1 MTYSNG
7 SFNPNPFANPFNTR
21 LGPSNWCLNPAGD
34 SYRPNAFRRDPNAK
48 LPDPA
53 PLQQSQEL
61 HVPDTTPPMS
71 FRQMQSLIDQY
82 SRDKTW
88 NDNNTYSDMLPNSL
102 GINQGLSRND
112 IEYWNKANIESAKLS
127 ANMSDERKKMLS
139 DLSASGFFDS
149 KLIEESKNGKEQA
162 KTIAG

>member
-1 MTYSNG
+1 MTCSNG
-7 SFNPNPFANPFNTR
+7 SFNPHPLANPFNTR

-34 SYRPNAFRRDPNAK
+34 SYRPNVFRCDPNAS
-48 LPDPA
+48 LPEAA

-71 FRQMQSLIDQY
+71 FRQMQTLIDQY

-88 NDNNTYSDMLPNSL
+88 DDRDTYSDMLPNSL
-102 GINQGLSRND
+102 GMSQGLSRKD
-112 IEYWNKANIESAKLS
+112 VEYWNKANVESAKLS
-127 ANMSDERKKMLS
+127 ANMSDEQKKLMN

-149 KLIEESKNGKEQA
+149 KLIEESKNGKEQE
-162 KTIAG
+162 KTAAS